1 MNAEEALHSVVILE
15 FILAQVINVKR
26 FLAFSQYLLLLLSL
40 SCFLASSGVTL
51 RNITQRMSMSP
62 PQHSLCIIIIN
73 LF

>member
-1 MNAEEALHSVVILE
+1 MNTEEALHSVVILE

-51 RNITQRMSMSP
+51 RNIT
-62 PQHSLCIIIIN
+62 
-73 LF
+73 